1 MRRHFH
7 YSLLASAIWS
17 AMVPGVLAVENRP
30 AAPSGAAS
38 AAESAQA
45 GSTSSPETAGQA
57 GDSAGADTVSFDP
70 AFLGAAGDRQI
81 DLSRFESSDSAVPGT
96 WPTDI
101 YVNDEKVA
109 HEKVVFAEQPD
120 KRVRPCLSAQILKQI
135 NLNYSQLPAAFND
148 ALKQGQECYPLD
160 RLIPQ
165 ARMLYDSG
173 TQRLD
178 ISIPQAMMDNRARGY
193 VSPELWD
200 EGVPALLFGYNASA
214 YTTRSG
220 GKSYNSAYAGLHAGM
235 NLGAWYFRH
244 DGSYN
249 WQEQSGGSYQ
259 STNNYVQRDIPAIK
273 GRVRIGETSTGG
285 QLFDTLPFR
294 GIELVNDDRM
304 LPQSQRGY
312 APDIRGTART
322 NARVTVRQNGRV
334 IYETTVSPGAFVIN
348 DLYPS
353 GYGGNLDVMV
363 TEADGTVQTFQVP
376 YASVTRLLRPGQHH
390 YDLVA
395 GRYNSTSLSSKPNL
409 YQATYERG
417 LTNILTGYG
426 GIQGSGADYYAIQG
440 GLAVSTPVGAF
451 SADVT
456 QARTHLK
463 TMESGSSSGQ
473 SYELSYSKFIPDT
486 NSNLTLAAYRFS
498 TSGYYDFQTAMQAR
512 DEEKHGRSA
521 NNIWRP
527 KNRFNITMNQGLPES
542 WGQVYMTGYTQN
554 YWNEDKTD
562 LQYQFGY
569 SNSWKRLSYSLSA
582 GRVRDMDGHM
592 ETTWLLSMTLPLSSE
607 MADNPPLMTASLS
620 RDSGG
625 RTGGQV
631 GVSGTAGDEHQY
643 SYGVTGSSY
652 NQGTGSS
659 VAMNGGY
666 RSPYTSLTATYGAGR
681 DYQSGS
687 VGMSGTVIGWP
698 WGVVA
703 TPYTG
708 DTFAVVEAKGASGAK
723 VGGYSGI
730 HIDPWGHAAVPYLNP
745 YEMNEITIDP
755 KDAKYSVDL
764 ENTSEKVAPYD
775 GAVSHIVFKTDTG
788 VPLLIM
794 ATAGDGQ
801 PVPFGARVQDS
812 AGNAVGS
819 VGQAGQLYARVEKA
833 RDRLTVTWGEG
844 AGQSCAVD
852 YTLPA
857 GKAGRPSNDIVRF
870 SAQCR

>member
-17 AMVPGVLAVENRP
+17 AMLPGVLAVENRP
-30 AAPSGAAS
+30 AAPSGAVS
-38 AAESAQA
+38 ATESAQA
-45 GSTSSPETAGQA
+45 GGTSSPATAGQA
-57 GDSAGADTVSFDP
+57 ADSAGVDTVSFDP

-120 KRVRPCLSAQILKQI
+120 KRVRPCLSTQILKQI
-135 NLNYSQLPAAFND
+135 NLNYSQLPAAFNE
-148 ALKQGQECYPLD
+148 ALKQGMKCYPLEQ
-160 RLIPQ
+160 LIPQ
-165 ARMLYDSG
+165 ASVIYDSG

-334 IYETTVSPGAFVIN
+334 IYETTVSPGAFVID

-363 TEADGTVQTFQVP
+363 TEADGSVQTFQVP
-376 YASVTRLLRPGQHH
+376 YASVTRLLRPGAHH

-456 QARTHLK
+456 QARTHLR
-463 TMESGSSSGQ
+463 TEETGRSSGQ

-486 NSNLTLAAYRFS
+486 NSNLTLAGRTGS
-498 TSGYYDFQTAMQAR
+498 PPRDTTTSRPPCRRRTR
-512 DEEKHGRSA
+512 KNHGRSA

-527 KNRFNITMNQGLPES
+527 KNRFNITMNQGLPEG
-542 WGQVYMTGYTQN
+542 WGPGLYDRLHPELLERGQDGPAVPV
-554 YWNEDKTD
+554 W
-562 LQYQFGY
+562 LQQ
-569 SNSWKRLSYSLSA
+569 RLEAAELQPERRARTRY
-582 GRVRDMDGHM
+582 GRAYGDHLAAEHDATAEQRDGGQPAVDDG
-592 ETTWLLSMTLPLSSE
+592 EPE
-607 MADNPPLMTASLS
+607 P
-620 RDSGG
+620 RQR
-625 RTGGQV
+625 RTHRGQV

-666 RSPYTSLTATYGAGR
+666 RSPYTSLTATWGAGR

-723 VGGYSGI
+723 VGATRASISI
-730 HIDPWGHAAVPYLNP
+730 H
-745 YEMNEITIDP
+745 
-755 KDAKYSVDL
+755 
-764 ENTSEKVAPYD
+764 
-775 GAVSHIVFKTDTG
+775 GA
-788 VPLLIM
+788 M
-794 ATAGDGQ
+794 
-801 PVPFGARVQDS
+801 R
-812 AGNAVGS
+812 
-819 VGQAGQLYARVEKA
+819 R
-833 RDRLTVTWGEG
+833 
-844 AGQSCAVD
+844 
-852 YTLPA
+852 
-857 GKAGRPSNDIVRF
+857 
-870 SAQCR
+870 CRT